1 MNAGAD
7 TSAAGPGDG
16 PTRSVAPW
24 RALFWSLLGR
34 HAFRCSPHVAH
45 GLRRRLLRIAGASLR
60 GNVKIR
66 RSVLIDRPWH
76 LSAGHLT
83 VFGDDATL
91 RLSRPLRIGERCV
104 VSQLAI
110 VTTEMLDPHAPE
122 RTRHAPITIEDD
134 CWVAADSL
142 VLPGT
147 VIRAGTVVGARSLV
161 EGELPG
167 WSVAVGQPA
176 RPIKARAF
184 VPVHA
189 AGAAGRSA

>member
-1 MNAGAD
+1 MG
-7 TSAAGPGDG
+7 
-16 PTRSVAPW
+16 
-24 RALFWSLLGR
+24 
-34 HAFRCSPHVAH
+34 
-45 GLRRRLLRIAGASLR
+45 
-60 GNVKIR
+60 
-66 RSVLIDRPWH
+66 IDHPWH

-110 VTTEMLDPHAPE
+110 VTTEMLDPRDP
-122 RTRHAPITIEDD
+122 TRAIHAPITIEDD

-184 VPVHA
+184 VPVA
-189 AGAAGRSA
+189 SVPGGGLPAGGGA

>member
-1 MNAGAD
+1 ML
-7 TSAAGPGDG
+7 
-16 PTRSVAPW
+16 V
-24 RALFWSLLGR
+24 GR
-34 HAFRCSPHVAH
+34 HLFRCSPHVAH
-45 GLRRRLLRIAGASLR
+45 GLRRRLLRFAGATLR

-66 RSVLIDRPWH
+66 RSVSIDRPWN

-91 RLSRPLRIGERCV
+91 RLSRPLSIGERCV

-110 VTTEMLDPHAPE
+110 VTTEMLDPHAPM
-122 RTRHAPITIEDD
+122 RSIHAPITIEDD
-134 CWVAADSL
+134 CWIAADSL

-147 VIRAGTVVGARSLV
+147 IVRAGTVVGARSLV

-176 RPIKARAF
+176 RPIKPRAF
-184 VPVHA
+184 VPVGGVSS
-189 AGAAGRSA
+189 AGVSGGGA